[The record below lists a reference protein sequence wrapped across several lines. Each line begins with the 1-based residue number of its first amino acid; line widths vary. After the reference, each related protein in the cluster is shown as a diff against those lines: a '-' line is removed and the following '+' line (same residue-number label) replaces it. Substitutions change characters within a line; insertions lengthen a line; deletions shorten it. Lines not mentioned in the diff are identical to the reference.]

1 MATPPVTADEEAPPT
16 TRGQRIWHFVLTL
29 AIGTVGGA
37 LADMLALPLAWM
49 IGAMCFTT
57 VASLMGAPLYMHMG
71 LRGAMVAIL
80 GVMLGSAFAPE
91 MAGRLSQWLP
101 TIGALFVYC
110 VLVTLSLMVL
120 FRKIAGYDWVTSF
133 FAASPGGLNEM
144 VLVGQAEGG
153 DDRTISL
160 IHGARVLFVVLIVP
174 FAFTLLSGYE
184 QADRPPVGGA
194 LIDLPLEA
202 FAILTAC
209 GVVGAFGARAL
220 KIPAAMV
227 TGPMFLSA
235 AVHLM
240 GWSDA
245 KPPVELVAI
254 AQLVVGC
261 AIGQRFAG
269 VPAKRVM
276 RTLGVAV
283 WATLVML
290 AITLVFA
297 LALDPLGVASFEAVV
312 LSFAPGG
319 LAEMSLIALA
329 LGVDAAFVSTHHI
342 VRIVILVILAPMAFR
357 AVRRRIEA
365 RRDAL
370 GDRGG

>member
-1 MATPPVTADEEAPPT
+1 VTVEGAQPAT
-16 TRGQRIWHFVLTL
+16 RRQRAARFGLTL
-29 AIGTVGGA
+29 GIGTVGGA
-37 LADMLALPLAWM
+37 LANAFDLPLAWM

-57 VASLMGAPLYMHMG
+57 AASLMGAPLFMYMS

-91 MAGRLSQWLP
+91 MADRLGQWLP

-110 VLVTLSLMVL
+110 LLVTLTLMVL
-120 FRKIAGYDWVTSF
+120 FRRVAGYDWVTSF

-144 VLVGQAEGG
+144 VLVGGQEGG

-160 IHGARVLFVVLIVP
+160 IHGARVLFVVLAVP
-174 FAFTLLSGYE
+174 FAFTLLTGYE
-184 QADRPPVGGA
+184 QADQPPVGGP
-194 LIDLPLEA
+194 LLDLSLEA

-209 GVVGAFGARAL
+209 GVVGVLAAKAL
-220 KIPAAMV
+220 RIPAAMV
-227 TGPMFLSA
+227 TGPMILSA
-235 AVHLM
+235 AVHLA

-245 KPPVELVAI
+245 KPPVELVAA
-254 AQLVVGC
+254 AQVVIGC

-269 VPAKRVM
+269 VPAARVA

-290 AITLVFA
+290 AITVVFA
-297 LALDPLGVASFEAVV
+297 LALDPLGVASFQAVV

-365 RRDAL
+365 RRGAL
-370 GDRGG
+370 GDEGG